1 MPRLSV
7 SRVTRVRCR
16 NKAAGAIAR
25 IHERASSRSSQTS
38 TGRVTEIANDAAP
51 KRHGGSR
58 DPLAAQGEKGF
69 VFGRGLR
76 GFAERLHGPVG
87 ADPAVGSRIAR
98 IGPRFMW

>member
-7 SRVTRVRCR
+7 SRVTRVLCR

-38 TGRVTEIANDAAP
+38 TDRVTEIANDAAP

-58 DPLAAQGEKGF
+58 DPCRRSPRKAKGVLYLVGGCVVLLSDCTAQLGPTQPLAA
-69 VFGRGLR
+69 V
-76 GFAERLHGPVG
+76 
-87 ADPAVGSRIAR
+87 
-98 IGPRFMW
+98 